1 MKINGHKPPD
11 NVDIVRLQKA
21 GEQNGS
27 ARPAG
32 KPDSTDKVE
41 LSVSA
46 KELGD
51 IMSAVSRLPEVRTEK
66 VAGIR
71 DRIDSGRYG
80 VDPAEIARKMVD
92 EIV

>member
-1 MKINGHKPPD
+1 MKINGHKPPES
-11 NVDIVRLQKA
+11 VDVVRLQKP
-21 GEQNGS
+21 GEKNGS
-27 ARPAG
+27 ARPSG
-32 KPDSTDKVE
+32 KPDAKDKVD
-41 LSVSA
+41 LSVNA

-51 IMSAVSRLPEVRTEK
+51 IMSAINRLPEVRTEK

-71 DRIDSGRYG
+71 SRINSGKYV